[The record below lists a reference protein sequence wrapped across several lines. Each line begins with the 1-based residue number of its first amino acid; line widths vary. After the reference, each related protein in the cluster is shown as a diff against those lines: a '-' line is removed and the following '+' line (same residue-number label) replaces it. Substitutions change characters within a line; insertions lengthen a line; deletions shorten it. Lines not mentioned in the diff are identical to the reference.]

1 MKVLSTRQLNR
12 ALLARQQLL
21 ERSTASIPR
30 ALERMGGLQAQYAP
44 AIYIGL
50 WSRMATLERARVTS
64 ALERRQIVQGTMM
77 RATIH
82 AVSASDYWPLMIAT
96 REARRQWFLRV
107 YRGPYGDADFKAA
120 NQAVRALLKSG
131 PKPAAILIEAV
142 GRDLWK
148 SVGIYLD
155 LVRVPP
161 SGTWDQR
168 RADLYG
174 LAEDWIPPTEMTT
187 EAGIE
192 WLIRRYLGGFGP
204 AAAADIGT
212 WAGVPVDRI
221 SSVLER
227 MDLNSF
233 EAEDGR
239 VLRDLKRALLPDPDV
254 DAPVRFLPVWD
265 AILLVHARRKAVIAE
280 EHRSIIFNTKTP
292 QSMPTFMVDGAVAG
306 TWRYEGARVKLAPFD
321 VISKKWKREL
331 DEEAKA
337 LAAFHQ

>member
-1 MKVLSTRQLNR
+1 MKVLSTRHLNR

-21 ERSTASIPR
+21 ERSNASIPR
-30 ALERMGGLQAQYAP
+30 SLERMGGLQAQYAP
-44 AIYIGL
+44 AIYVGL
-50 WSRMATLERARVTS
+50 WSRMATLERARVTA

-82 AVSASDYWPLMIAT
+82 AVSARDYWPLMIAT

-120 NQAVRALLKSG
+120 NETVRALLQSG
-131 PKPAAILIEAV
+131 PKPAAILMEAV
-142 GRDLWK
+142 GRDLWN

-161 SGTWDQR
+161 SGTWDRR

-174 LAEDWIPPTEMTT
+174 LAEDWIPPTEITR
-187 EAGIE
+187 EAGVE

-204 AAAADIGT
+204 AAATDIGT
-212 WAGVPVDRI
+212 WAGLPVDRI
-221 SSVLER
+221 SPILER
-227 MDLNSF
+227 MDLRSF
-233 EAEDGR
+233 EAEDGK
-239 VLRDLKRALLPDPDV
+239 VLLDLKRAPLPDPEV
-254 DAPVRFLPVWD
+254 NAPVRFLPVWD

-280 EHRSIIFNTKTP
+280 EHRPIIFNTKTP

-306 TWRYEGARVKLAPFD
+306 TWRYEGTQVKMAPFD
-321 VISKKWKREL
+321 VIPRKWKREL
-331 DEEAKA
+331 EEEAKA
-337 LAAFHQ
+337 LAAFHA